1 MNDENTLDEKIDQMK
16 EKIAQRI
23 AKEFVIYGVN
33 KYDDDGMLID
43 NLDEIAIKG
52 KVYFFQKY
60 ENVWQEQG
68 EEPPG
73 KEPIGIAISKTDP
86 QAEIEI
92 HMYIGKGKDYISQLV
107 ENPTWLEV
115 AQLAD
120 DMIQITGDYHHVYLE
135 GIEVIEEK
143 DGVKKAIFCMGS

>member
-1 MNDENTLDEKIDQMK
+1 MNDKNTLQGKIDEMFD
-16 EKIAQRI
+16 KISQRI
-23 AKEFVIYGVN
+23 AKEFVIYGAN
-33 KYDDDGMLID
+33 KYDDEGVPID
-43 NLDEIAIKG
+43 NLDEIAIEG

-60 ENVWQEQG
+60 GNVWQECG

-73 KEPIGIAISKTDP
+73 KEPISVAISEADP

-92 HMYIGKGKDYISQLV
+92 HMYIGKGKDYTSQLV

-115 AQLAD
+115 AQFAD
-120 DMIQITGDYHHVYLE
+120 DMIRITGDYHHVYLE

-143 DGVKKAIFCMGS
+143 DRIKKAIFCMGS